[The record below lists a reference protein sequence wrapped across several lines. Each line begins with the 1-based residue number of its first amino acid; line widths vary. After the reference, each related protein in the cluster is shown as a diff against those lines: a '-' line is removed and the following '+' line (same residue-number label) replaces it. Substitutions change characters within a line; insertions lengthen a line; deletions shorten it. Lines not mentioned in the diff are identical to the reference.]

1 MTIISRILYKTIVSK
16 SEKKVY
22 FDRSRKT
29 GMTMSY
35 LVTKVF
41 IEFDSSCGYSNIRRF
56 ETRKLLVWGI
66 LFWYDFWISGWNSG
80 KHWHYWIHNGLS
92 REIMIITLHPL
103 RGCRPQHM
111 KCATNLWKTKL
122 QLFDSL
128 VPAVFTMTAQADQA
142 GADAAPQH
150 SDNSTYF
157 VLIALAGIEWWGS
170 EKAEIAK

>member
-41 IEFDSSCGYSNIRRF
+41 IEFDSSCGYSKIRRF

-80 KHWHYWIHNGLS
+80 KHWHYWIHNVLTQGNYDH
-92 REIMIITLHPL
+92 HPPPPARL
-103 RGCRPQHM
+103 AASTYEMCYQPVE
-111 KCATNLWKTKL
+111 NKT
-122 QLFDSL
+122 
-128 VPAVFTMTAQADQA
+128 PAVWFISPGCIRDDSP
-142 GADAAPQH
+142 GWPGR
-150 SDNSTYF
+150 S
-157 VLIALAGIEWWGS
+157 WWSSPTFRQFHIFRINCSRWDGVMGS